1 MNTLLVTGG
10 GQKGYIAF
18 HDVRKFS
25 KKGSSS
31 EFYMIDHHKKSI
43 NAAYVSPDGEYLV
56 SVSQDNTVKV
66 VKNYMDKTSSTFSL
80 RHDNFTGRWLSTFR
94 PCFDPKA
101 PSTFVLGSMEHPRV
115 VEVFSPTIIR
125 DVLSLHRDAVLK
137 SEFLGSVCSRNAF
150 HHDLHLIAGCNS
162 SGRVHIFR

>member
-10 GQKGYIAF
+10 GPKGYIGF
-18 HDVRKFS
+18 HDIRKLG

-31 EFYMIDHHKKSI
+31 AFHTIDHHKKSI

-66 VKNYMDKTSSTFSL
+66 VKNFLEQTSTAFSL

-94 PCFDPKA
+94 PSFDPKA

-115 VEVFSPTIIR
+115 VELFSPAATKGGLSLNR
-125 DVLSLHRDAVLK
+125 DVVLK
-137 SEFLGSVCSRNAF
+137 SNFLGSVCSRNAF
-150 HHDLHLIAGCNS
+150 HHDLHVIAGCNS